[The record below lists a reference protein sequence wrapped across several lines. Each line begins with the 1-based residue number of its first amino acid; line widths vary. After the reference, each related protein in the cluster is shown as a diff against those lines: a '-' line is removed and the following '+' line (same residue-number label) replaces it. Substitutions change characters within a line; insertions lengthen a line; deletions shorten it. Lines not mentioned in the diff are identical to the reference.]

1 MAKKHRAKATA
12 AARQVWAVL
21 LDSMVISFLGMT
33 CDRVE
38 RDARG
43 TKRHA
48 RLNQATKKQRTAF
61 QERSVRCLKKCIWGT
76 RGLGHAPESS
86 SRLSDNDGH
95 AQASFNFDRV
105 FELAFCLRCRALVR
119 DSVPLILHVF
129 AVRCKNFFKICRIMN
144 FYAQLAAGRLPN
156 SCQTQFLVVVTR
168 RLA

>member
-1 MAKKHRAKATA
+1 MAKKHRAKATV

-21 LDSMVISFLGMT
+21 LDSMVVSFLGI
-33 CDRVE
+33 RVIE
-38 RDARG
+38 LSAARG

-119 DSVPLILHVF
+119 DSVLLILHVF
-129 AVRCKNFFKICRIMN
+129 AVRCKNFFKICRIVN

>member
-1 MAKKHRAKATA
+1 M
-12 AARQVWAVL
+12 
-21 LDSMVISFLGMT
+21 LDSMVVSFLGMT
-33 CDRVE
+33 CDRAE

-61 QERSVRCLKKCIWGT
+61 RERSVRCLKKCIWGT

-129 AVRCKNFFKICRIMN
+129 AVRCKNFFKIYRIVN
-144 FYAQLAAGRLPN
+144 FYAQLAVESRPS
-156 SCQTQFLVVVTR
+156 SCKTQFFAIAAR
-168 RLA
+168 RFA

>member
-1 MAKKHRAKATA
+1 M
-12 AARQVWAVL
+12 
-21 LDSMVISFLGMT
+21 DSMVVSFLEMT
-33 CDRVE
+33 CDRAE

-129 AVRCKNFFKICRIMN
+129 AIRCKNFFKICRIVN
-144 FYAQLAAGRLPN
+144 FYAQLAAGKLPN
-156 SCQTQFLVVVTR
+156 LCQTPRHRDKASRMKMHEVRTLYRGQWDELN
-168 RLA
+168 LLNM

>member
-1 MAKKHRAKATA
+1 MAKKHRAKATV

-21 LDSMVISFLGMT
+21 LDSMVVSFLGMT
-33 CDRVE
+33 CDRAE

-95 AQASFNFDRV
+95 A
-105 FELAFCLRCRALVR
+105 
-119 DSVPLILHVF
+119 
-129 AVRCKNFFKICRIMN
+129 
-144 FYAQLAAGRLPN
+144 
-156 SCQTQFLVVVTR
+156 
-168 RLA
+168 